1 MPTANSRVSSVKR
14 SHQSQYTNTSLPR
27 CESYNNLSYLMSS
40 HTMTVTFD
48 KSVSSS
54 ILEAGYNY
62 NPAANNTVTVEFDQ
76 DGRDIYDILEDAGL
90 GHLADEV
97 VYTNYYNGYENIAS
111 RNSLNICVGEH
122 HGPYEYGV
130 LESFFTVGGEQ
141 YFSYKK
147 YFCWSN

>member
-1 MPTANSRVSSVKR
+1 MPTANSRVSSAKR

-27 CESYNNLSYLMSS
+27 CESYNNLYSLMSS

-62 NPAANNTVTVEFDQ
+62 NPASNNTITVDFDQ

-97 VYTNYYNGYENIAS
+97 VYTNYYAEC
-111 RNSLNICVGEH
+111 L
-122 HGPYEYGV
+122 
-130 LESFFTVGGEQ
+130 
-141 YFSYKK
+141 
-147 YFCWSN
+147 

>member
-1 MPTANSRVSSVKR
+1 MPTANSRVSSAKR

-27 CESYNNLSYLMSS
+27 CESYNNLYSLMSS

-62 NPAANNTVTVEFDQ
+62 NPASNNTITVEFDQ

-97 VYTNYYNGYENIAS
+97 VYTNYYAEC
-111 RNSLNICVGEH
+111 L
-122 HGPYEYGV
+122 
-130 LESFFTVGGEQ
+130 
-141 YFSYKK
+141 
-147 YFCWSN
+147 

>member
-1 MPTANSRVSSVKR
+1 MPTANSRVSSAKR
-14 SHQSQYTNTSLPR
+14 SHQSLYTNTSLPR
-27 CESYNNLSYLMSS
+27 CESCNNLYFLMSS

-62 NPAANNTVTVEFDQ
+62 NPASNNTITVDFDQ

-97 VYTNYYNGYENIAS
+97 VYTNYYS
-111 RNSLNICVGEH
+111 DCL
-122 HGPYEYGV
+122 
-130 LESFFTVGGEQ
+130 
-141 YFSYKK
+141 
-147 YFCWSN
+147 

>member
-1 MPTANSRVSSVKR
+1 MPTANSKVSSAKR

-27 CESYNNLSYLMSS
+27 CESYNNLYSLMSS

-62 NPAANNTVTVEFDQ
+62 NPASNNTITVDFDQ

-97 VYTNYYNGYENIAS
+97 VYTNYYAEC
-111 RNSLNICVGEH
+111 L
-122 HGPYEYGV
+122 
-130 LESFFTVGGEQ
+130 
-141 YFSYKK
+141 
-147 YFCWSN
+147 

>member
-1 MPTANSRVSSVKR
+1 MPTANSRVSSAKR
-14 SHQSQYTNTSLPR
+14 SHQSLSTNTSLPR
-27 CESYNNLSYLMSS
+27 CESCNNLYSLMSS

-62 NPAANNTVTVEFDQ
+62 NPASNNTITVDFDQ

-97 VYTNYYNGYENIAS
+97 VYTNYYAEC
-111 RNSLNICVGEH
+111 L
-122 HGPYEYGV
+122 
-130 LESFFTVGGEQ
+130 
-141 YFSYKK
+141 
-147 YFCWSN
+147 